1 MIHEGGEQ
9 FTAFPGV
16 SEQVYSRKDFEAI
29 RAMIYAQAGIV
40 LPPGKSTLVYSR
52 IAPLVRES
60 NAGTFGAY
68 IQRIQNDPVEARK
81 AVCALTTNHT
91 FFWREPH
98 HFEYFRDH
106 VRQDLIDRLAGG
118 GSVRIWS
125 AGSSSGEEVYSLVM
139 TLLGTDPREAK
150 MILGA
155 DIAILAS
162 DLADHALAKARSAQ
176 YDAEAVEPLPAE
188 LRKRWVQTS
197 GGMATIAPEAANLV
211 RFRTLN
217 LLGPWPIKRQFD
229 VIFCRNVMIYF
240 DQPTREKLIARFAD
254 QLVPH
259 GHLFIGHSERVS
271 GPAESRLDLVNLT
284 TYRKN
289 G

>member
-1 MIHEGGEQ
+1 MIHEGGET

-29 RAMIYAQAGIV
+29 RAMIYSQAGIV

-52 IAPLVRES
+52 IAPLVRDS

-68 IQRIQNDPVEARK
+68 IQRIQADPVEARK

-98 HFEYFRDH
+98 HFEYFREH
-106 VRQDLIDRLAGG
+106 VRPALIQRLAQGEP
-118 GSVRIWS
+118 VRIWS

-139 TLLGTDPREAK
+139 TLLGTDPREAR
-150 MILGA
+150 MIMDA
-155 DIAILAS
+155 DLAILAS
-162 DLADHALAKARSAQ
+162 DLADHALVKARSAQ
-176 YDAEAVEPLPAE
+176 YDAEAVDPLPAG
-188 LRKRWVQTS
+188 LRAKWVKVS
-197 GGMATIAPEAANLV
+197 GGVATIAPEAARLV

-217 LLGPWPIKRQFD
+217 LLGQWPIKRQFD

-240 DQPTREKLIARFAD
+240 DQPTREALIARFAD
-254 QLVPH
+254 QLASR
-259 GHLFIGHSERVS
+259 GHLFIGHSERVT
-271 GPAESRLDLVNLT
+271 GPAEDHLDLVNLT
-284 TYRKN
+284 TYRKVR
-289 G
+289 

>member
-1 MIHEGGEQ
+1 MIHESADQ

-16 SEQVYSRKDFEAI
+16 SEQVYSRRDFEAI
-29 RAMIYAQAGIV
+29 RDMIYSQAGIV

-60 NAGTFGAY
+60 NSATFKAY
-68 IQRIQNDPVEARK
+68 IDRIQRDPVECRR

-98 HFEYFRDH
+98 HFEFFREH
-106 VRQDLIDRLAGG
+106 VRPGLVDRLSRGG
-118 GSVRIWS
+118 AVRIWS
-125 AGSSSGEEVYSLVM
+125 AGSSSGEEIYSLVM
-139 TLLGTDPREAK
+139 TLLGTDPRESR
-150 MILGA
+150 MIL
-155 DIAILAS
+155 DSDLAILAS
-162 DLADHALAKARSAQ
+162 DLADHALAKARAAQ
-176 YDAEAVEPLPAE
+176 YDVEAVEPLPPE
-188 LRKRWVQTS
+188 LRKRWVQINN
-197 GGMATIAPEAANLV
+197 GVATIAPEAAQLV

-217 LLGPWPIKRQFD
+217 LHGPWPIKRQFD

-240 DQPTREKLIARFAD
+240 DQPTREKLIDRFVD
-254 QLVPH
+254 QLVPN

-271 GPAESRLDLVNLT
+271 GPAEKRLQLVNLT
-284 TYRKN
+284 TYRR

>member
-1 MIHEGGEQ
+1 MIHESADQ

-16 SEQVYSRKDFEAI
+16 SEQVYSKRDFEAI
-29 RAMIYAQAGIV
+29 RQMIYSQAGIV

-60 NAGTFGAY
+60 NAGTFSNY

-98 HFEYFRDH
+98 HFEYFRENIRPEL
-106 VRQDLIDRLAGG
+106 VRRLAAG

-125 AGSSSGEEVYSLVM
+125 AGSSSGEEVYSLIM

-150 MILGA
+150 MIMNA
-155 DIAILAS
+155 DIAILAT
-162 DLADHALAKARSAQ
+162 DLADHALAKAKAAT
-176 YDAEAVEPLPAE
+176 YDADGVEPLPAD
-188 LRKRWVQTS
+188 LRSRWVKVD
-197 GGMATIAPEAANLV
+197 GGTATIVPEAANMV

-217 LLGPWPIKRQFD
+217 LLGQWPIKRKFD

-240 DQPTREKLIARFAD
+240 DQPTRERLISRYTD
-254 QLVPH
+254 QLVSH

-271 GPAESRLDLVNLT
+271 GPAEAQLDLVNLT
-284 TYRKN
+284 TYRKIH
-289 G
+289 

>member
-1 MIHEGGEQ
+1 MIHESAEQ

-29 RAMIYAQAGIV
+29 RQMIYNQAGIV

-60 NAGTFGAY
+60 NAGTFSNY
-68 IQRIQNDPVEARK
+68 IQRIQSDPVEARK

-106 VRQDLIDRLAGG
+106 VRPGLVHKLSQGG
-118 GSVRIWS
+118 PVRIWS

-150 MILGA
+150 MIMGA
-155 DIAILAS
+155 DLAILAS
-162 DLADHALAKARSAQ
+162 DLADHALAKAKAAT
-176 YDAEAVEPLPAE
+176 YDADAVEPLPAD
-188 LRKRWVQTS
+188 LRSRWVKIN
-197 GGMATIAPEAANLV
+197 GGTATIVPEAANLV

-217 LLGPWPIKRQFD
+217 LLGQWPLKRKFD

-240 DQPTREKLIARFAD
+240 DQPTRERLISRYTD
-254 QLVPH
+254 QLISH

-271 GPAESRLDLVNLT
+271 GPAEAQLDLVNLT
-284 TYRKN
+284 TYRKIH
-289 G
+289 

>member
-1 MIHEGGEQ
+1 MIHERGEQ

-16 SEQVYSRKDFEAI
+16 SEQVYSRRDFEAI
-29 RAMIYAQAGIV
+29 REMIYAQAGIV

-52 IAPLVRES
+52 IAPLVRETGS
-60 NAGTFGAY
+60 GTFSAY
-68 IQRIQNDPVEARK
+68 VARISQDRDECRR
-81 AVCALTTNHT
+81 AVNALTTNHT

-98 HFEYFRDH
+98 HFEYFREH
-106 VRQDLIDRLAGG
+106 VRPGLVERLAQG

-139 TLLGTDPREAK
+139 TLLGTDPREAR
-150 MILGA
+150 MIQNA
-155 DIAILAS
+155 DIAVLAS

-176 YDAEAVEPLPAE
+176 YEADAVEPLPAD
-188 LRKRWVQTS
+188 LRARWVKVD
-197 GGMATIAPEAANLV
+197 GDIATIAPQVAGMV
-211 RFRTLN
+211 RFRSLN
-217 LLGPWPIKRQFD
+217 LLGSWPMKRRFD

-240 DQPTREKLIARFAD
+240 DQGTRERLIGRFVD
-254 QLVPH
+254 QLELQ

-271 GPAESRLDLVNLT
+271 GPAERRLRLVNLT
-284 TYRKN
+284 SYRKV

>member
-1 MIHEGGEQ
+1 MIHESADQ

-16 SEQVYSRKDFEAI
+16 SEQVYSRRDFEAI
-29 RAMIYAQAGIV
+29 RDMIYSQAGIV

-60 NAGTFGAY
+60 NSATFKAY
-68 IQRIQNDPVEARK
+68 IDRIQRDPVECRR

-98 HFEYFRDH
+98 HFEFFREH
-106 VRQDLIDRLAGG
+106 VRPGLVDRLARGG
-118 GSVRIWS
+118 AVRIWS
-125 AGSSSGEEVYSLVM
+125 AGSSSGEEIYSLVM
-139 TLLGTDPREAK
+139 TLLGTDPRESR
-150 MILGA
+150 MILES
-155 DIAILAS
+155 DLAILAS
-162 DLADHALAKARSAQ
+162 DLADHALAKARAAQ
-176 YDAEAVEPLPAE
+176 YDVEAVEPLPPE
-188 LRKRWVQTS
+188 LRKRWVQINN
-197 GGMATIAPEAANLV
+197 GVATISPEAAQLV

-217 LLGPWPIKRQFD
+217 LHGPWPIKRQFD

-240 DQPTREKLIARFAD
+240 DQPTREKLIDRFVD
-254 QLVPH
+254 QLVPN

-271 GPAESRLDLVNLT
+271 GPAEKRLQLVNLT
-284 TYRKN
+284 TYRR

>member
-1 MIHEGGEQ
+1 MIHESGEQ

-16 SEQVYSRKDFEAI
+16 SEQVYSRRDFEAI
-29 RAMIYAQAGIV
+29 REMIYGQAGIV

-60 NAGTFGAY
+60 NCGTFANY
-68 IQRIQNDPVEARK
+68 IQRIRNDPVEAKK

-98 HFEYFRDH
+98 HFEYFREH
-106 VRQDLIDRLAGG
+106 VRPELVYRLSRGD
-118 GSVRIWS
+118 SVRIWS
-125 AGSSSGEEVYSLVM
+125 AGSSSGEEVYSLAM
-139 TLLGTDPREAK
+139 TLLGTDMREAR
-150 MILGA
+150 MIMGA

-162 DLADHALAKARSAQ
+162 DLADHALVKARVAQ
-176 YDAEAVEPLPAE
+176 YDADAVEPLPGDM
-188 LRKRWVQTS
+188 RSRWVKVS
-197 GGMATIAPEAANLV
+197 DGVATIAPEIVQMV
-211 RFRTLN
+211 RFRALN
-217 LLGPWPIKRQFD
+217 LLGQWPIKRRFD

-240 DQPTREKLIARFAD
+240 DQVTRERLISRFTD
-254 QLVPH
+254 QLVPN

-271 GPAESRLDLVNLT
+271 GPAEGQLDLVNLT
-284 TYRKN
+284 TYRKA

>member
-1 MIHEGGEQ
+1 MIHESGEQ

-29 RAMIYAQAGIV
+29 RAMIYSQAGIV

-60 NAGTFGAY
+60 NAGTFSNY

-98 HFEYFRDH
+98 HFEYFRDQIRPAL
-106 VRQDLIDRLAGG
+106 VQKLAQG

-125 AGSSSGEEVYSLVM
+125 AGSSSGEEVYSLIM
-139 TLLGTDPREAK
+139 TLLGTDSREAR
-150 MILGA
+150 MIMDA

-162 DLADHALAKARSAQ
+162 DLADHALVKAKAAQ
-176 YDAEAVEPLPAE
+176 YDAEAVEPLPAD
-188 LRKRWVQTS
+188 LRSKWVKVT
-197 GGMATIAPEAANLV
+197 GGVAKIAPEAANMV

-217 LLGPWPIKRQFD
+217 LLGQWPIKRQFD

-240 DQPTREKLIARFAD
+240 DQQTRERLISRFAD
-254 QLVPH
+254 QLVSR

-271 GPAESRLDLVNLT
+271 GPAEAHLDLVNLT
-284 TYRKN
+284 TYRKTS
-289 G
+289 

>member
-1 MIHEGGEQ
+1 MIQESAEQ
-9 FTAFPGV
+9 FIAFPGV
-16 SEQVYSRKDFEAI
+16 SEQVYSRRDFEAI
-29 RAMIYAQAGIV
+29 RAMIYEQAGIV

-60 NAGTFGAY
+60 GTGTFSAY
-68 IQRIQNDPVEARK
+68 INRINSDAVEARK

-106 VRQDLIDRLAGG
+106 IRPELVDRLRAG

-139 TLLGTDPREAK
+139 TLLGTDPRESR
-150 MILGA
+150 MILES
-155 DIAILAS
+155 DIAILAT
-162 DLADHALAKARSAQ
+162 DLADHALAKARAAQ
-176 YDAEAVEPLPAE
+176 YEADAVEPLPAE
-188 LRKRWVQTS
+188 LRSRWVQTS
-197 GGMATIAPEAANLV
+197 GNVASIVPEAARMV

-217 LLGPWPIKRQFD
+217 LHGKWPIKRRFD

-240 DQPTREKLIARFAD
+240 DQPTREKLISRFAD
-254 QLVPH
+254 QLVSH

-271 GPAESRLDLVNLT
+271 GPAEQWLQLVNLT
-284 TYRKN
+284 TYRKTI
-289 G
+289 

>member
-1 MIHEGGEQ
+1 MIQEPSEQ

-29 RAMIYAQAGIV
+29 RTMIYEQAGIV

-52 IAPLVRES
+52 IAPLVRDTNS
-60 NAGTFGAY
+60 ATFGAY
-68 IQRIQNDPVEARK
+68 VDRISSDPEERRR

-98 HFEYFRDH
+98 HFEFFRDAIRPEL
-106 VRQDLIDRLAGG
+106 VDRLRRG

-139 TLLGTDPREAK
+139 TLLGADPSEAR
-150 MILGA
+150 MILES
-155 DIAILAS
+155 DLAILAS
-162 DLADHALAKARSAQ
+162 DLADHALAKARAAR
-176 YDAEAVEPLPAE
+176 YDLDAVEPLPAD
-188 LRKRWVQTS
+188 LRKRWTRTE
-197 GGMATIAPEAANLV
+197 GGAACIVPEAARLV

-217 LLGPWPIKRQFD
+217 LHGPWPIRRPFD

-240 DQPTREKLIARFAD
+240 DQTTREKLISRFVD
-254 QLVPH
+254 QLVPD

-271 GPAESRLDLVNLT
+271 GPAERRLNLVNLT
-284 TYRKN
+284 TYRKVV
-289 G
+289 

>member
-1 MIHEGGEQ
+1 MIHEGAEQ

-16 SEQVYSRKDFEAI
+16 SEQVYSRRDFEAI
-29 RAMIYAQAGIV
+29 RQMIYSQAGIV

-60 NAGTFGAY
+60 NAGTFSAY

-98 HFEYFRDH
+98 HFEYFREH
-106 VRQDLIDRLAGG
+106 VRPGLIQKLAQGG
-118 GSVRIWS
+118 PVRIWS

-139 TLLGTDPREAK
+139 TLLGTDPREAR
-150 MILGA
+150 MIMGA

-162 DLADHALAKARSAQ
+162 DLADHALVKAKGAQ
-176 YDAEAVEPLPAE
+176 YDADAVEPLPAD
-188 LRKRWVQTS
+188 LRSKWVKVS
-197 GGMATIAPEAANLV
+197 GGVATIVPEAANMV
-211 RFRTLN
+211 SFRTLN
-217 LLGPWPIKRQFD
+217 LLGQWPLKRKFD

-240 DQPTREKLIARFAD
+240 DQPTRERLISRYTD
-254 QLVPH
+254 QLVSH

-271 GPAESRLDLVNLT
+271 GPAEAQLDLVNLT

-289 G
+289 H

>member
-1 MIHEGGEQ
+1 M
-9 FTAFPGV
+9 
-16 SEQVYSRKDFEAI
+16 
-29 RAMIYAQAGIV
+29 
-40 LPPGKSTLVYSR
+40 
-52 IAPLVRES
+52 RES

-68 IQRIQNDPVEARK
+68 IKRIQNDPVEARK

-106 VRQDLIDRLAGG
+106 VRAGLVERLAKG

-139 TLLGTDPREAK
+139 TLLGTDPREAR
-150 MILGA
+150 MIMDA
-155 DIAILAS
+155 DLAILAS
-162 DLADHALAKARSAQ
+162 DLADHALVKAKAAQ
-176 YDAEAVEPLPAE
+176 YDAEAVEPLPAA
-188 LRKRWVQTS
+188 LRSKWVKLS
-197 GGMATIAPEAANLV
+197 GNVAHIVPEAANLV

-240 DQPTREKLIARFAD
+240 DQPTREALIGRFAD
-254 QLVPH
+254 QLVSR

-271 GPAESRLDLVNLT
+271 GPAEAHLELVNLT
-284 TYRKN
+284 TYRKTS
-289 G
+289 

>member
-1 MIHEGGEQ
+1 MIQSSNEQ

-29 RAMIYAQAGIV
+29 RAMIYSQAGIV

-52 IAPLVRES
+52 IAPLVRDS

-68 IQRIQNDPVEARK
+68 IKRIQNDPVEARK

-98 HFEYFRDH
+98 HFEYFRDQI
-106 VRQDLIDRLAGG
+106 RPGLIQKLTRREP
-118 GSVRIWS
+118 VRIWS

-139 TLLGTDPREAK
+139 TLLGTDPREAR
-150 MILGA
+150 MIMDA
-155 DIAILAS
+155 DLAILAS
-162 DLADHALAKARSAQ
+162 DLADHALAKAKGAQ
-176 YDAEAVEPLPAE
+176 YDAEAVEPLPKD
-188 LRKRWVQTS
+188 LRAKWVKVNGS
-197 GGMATIAPEAANLV
+197 VATIVPEAANLV
-211 RFRTLN
+211 SFRTLN
-217 LLGPWPIKRQFD
+217 LLGQWPIKRQFD

-240 DQPTREKLIARFAD
+240 DQPTRERLISRFAD
-254 QLVPH
+254 QLIPQ

-271 GPAESRLDLVNLT
+271 GPAEVHLDLVNLT
-284 TYRKN
+284 TYRKIS
-289 G
+289 

>member
-1 MIHEGGEQ
+1 MIQGGGEQ

-29 RAMIYAQAGIV
+29 RAMIYSQAGIV

-106 VRQDLIDRLAGG
+106 IRAGLIERLARGG
-118 GSVRIWS
+118 AVRIWS

-139 TLLGTDPREAK
+139 TLLGTDPRESR
-150 MILGA
+150 MILES

-162 DLADHALAKARSAQ
+162 DLADHALAKARAAQ
-176 YDAEAVEPLPAE
+176 YDAEAVEPLPAD
-188 LRKRWVQTS
+188 LRAKWVKLN
-197 GGMATIAPEAANLV
+197 GGVASIVPEAANLV

-217 LLGPWPIKRQFD
+217 LLGQWPIKRQFD
-229 VIFCRNVMIYF
+229 LIFCRNVMIYF
-240 DQPTREKLIARFAD
+240 DQPTRETLISRFAD
-254 QLVPH
+254 QLVSR

-271 GPAESRLDLVNLT
+271 GPAEAYLDLVNLT
-284 TYRKN
+284 TYRKTS
-289 G
+289 

>member
-1 MIHEGGEQ
+1 MIRESSEQ

-16 SEQVYSRKDFEAI
+16 SEQVYSSRDFEAI
-29 RAMIYAQAGIV
+29 RAMIYSQAGIV

-60 NAGTFGAY
+60 NSGTFSAY
-68 IQRIQNDPVEARK
+68 IERIKRDPVEARR

-98 HFEYFRDH
+98 HFEYFRDV
-106 VRQDLIDRLAGG
+106 VRPGLVERLARRE
-118 GSVRIWS
+118 SVRIWS

-139 TLLGTDPREAK
+139 TLLGTDPREAR
-150 MILGA
+150 MIMGA
-155 DIAILAS
+155 DLAILAS
-162 DLADHALAKARSAQ
+162 DLADHALAKARAAQ
-176 YDAEAVEPLPAE
+176 YEASAVEPLPAD
-188 LRKRWVQTS
+188 LRSRWVRIE
-197 GGMATIAPEAANLV
+197 GDVATIVPEAAKLV

-217 LLGPWPIKRQFD
+217 LLGEWPLKRSFD

-240 DQPTREKLIARFAD
+240 DQPTRERLIDRFVH
-254 QLVPH
+254 QLEPQ

-271 GPAESRLDLVNLT
+271 GPAEPALQLVNLT
-284 TYRKN
+284 TYRKL

>member
-1 MIHEGGEQ
+1 MIHESGER

-16 SEQVYSRKDFEAI
+16 SEQIYSRKDFEAI
-29 RAMIYAQAGIV
+29 RAMIYTQAGIV

-60 NAGTFGAY
+60 NAGTFAHY
-68 IQRIQNDPVEARK
+68 IQRIRTDPEEARK

-91 FFWREPH
+91 FFWREAH

-106 VRQDLIDRLAGG
+106 IRPRLVERLLHGEA
-118 GSVRIWS
+118 VRIWS

-139 TLLGTDPREAK
+139 TLLGTDAHEARAIMK
-150 MILGA
+150 A

-162 DLADHALAKARSAQ
+162 DLADHALVKARAAQ
-176 YDAEAVEPLPAE
+176 YDAEAVEPLPAA
-188 LRKRWVQTS
+188 LRERWVRVAD
-197 GGMATIAPEAANLV
+197 GVATIAPEVAQMV

-217 LLGPWPIKRQFD
+217 LHGVWPMRRPFD

-240 DQPTREKLIARFAD
+240 DQPSRERLIGRFAE
-254 QLVPH
+254 QLKPH

-271 GPAESRLDLVNLT
+271 GPAEGRLELVNLT
-284 TYRKN
+284 TYRKTN
-289 G
+289 

>member
-1 MIHEGGEQ
+1 MILESSEQ

-16 SEQVYSRKDFEAI
+16 SEQIYSRRDFEAI
-29 RAMIYAQAGIV
+29 RAMIYQQAGIV

-60 NAGTFGAY
+60 NCGTFAVY
-68 IQRIQNDPVEARK
+68 IARIQNDAVEARK

-98 HFEYFRDH
+98 HFEYFRENIRPEL
-106 VRQDLIDRLAGG
+106 VSRLRAG

-139 TLLGTDPREAK
+139 TLLGTDPREAR
-150 MILGA
+150 MIMDA

-162 DLADHALAKARSAQ
+162 DLADHALAKARAAQ
-176 YDAEAVEPLPAE
+176 YDADAVEPLPAE
-188 LRKRWVQTS
+188 LRARWVQTS
-197 GGMATIAPEAANLV
+197 GGVATIAPEAARMV
-211 RFRTLN
+211 SFRMLN
-217 LLGPWPIKRQFD
+217 LHGRWPLKRHFD

-240 DQPTREKLIARFAD
+240 DQPTREKLISRFTE
-254 QLVPH
+254 QLEPH

-271 GPAESRLDLVNLT
+271 GPAEQWLQLVNLT
-284 TYRKN
+284 TYRKTV
-289 G
+289 